1 MISGQC
7 RGKPSQ
13 FVPSCIQHTRRKIL
27 HICFVI
33 TGNTS
38 FSLGSAWRLAFSSFS
53 TKPVQTDDCSNTI
66 HKVIRAPLSL
76 FCHGTFLSI
85 RTSLQTDEVF
95 IDLAWERV
103 LVKVSLHL
111 LYLRDEC
118 EQNSWGASSNFPC
131 QLLPQ
136 MNRERITYQASN
148 QLNVFPKPSLL
159 PVFTGLLSRIK
170 SNVIGW
176 WELDGCADR
185 PMRCTDSSELML
197 DEAHLQ
203 PLHCVFRQLCVICVT
218 TLQHSL
224 YVILSRLTSLAPN
237 LKQFQTMD
245 DDPLQEASSSL
256 PAVSDIW
263 CLFWQDVVNLSFIIC
278 YSYRLEQGTAVI
290 GTCSHVIRHSIRLHL
305 PLLCIILAEHAF

>member
-1 MISGQC
+1 MRDVS
-7 RGKPSQ
+7 PSPLSPQPNQ
-13 FVPSCIQHTRRKIL
+13 FRQTTALIQFINEIK
-27 HICFVI
+27 
-33 TGNTS
+33 
-38 FSLGSAWRLAFSSFS
+38 
-53 TKPVQTDDCSNTI
+53 

-85 RTSLQTDEVF
+85 RTSWQTDEVF

-111 LYLRDEC
+111 LYLHDEC

-185 PMRCTDSSELML
+185 PMRCTDLSELML

-203 PLHCVFRQLCVICVT
+203 PLHCFQAVVCYLCYNSAALFVCDSFQVNVTCPKSEVIPNNGWWSPSGGKLFTSCCVRHLMFVLTGCCKSVF
-218 TLQHSL
+218 
-224 YVILSRLTSLAPN
+224 
-237 LKQFQTMD
+237 
-245 DDPLQEASSSL
+245 
-256 PAVSDIW
+256 
-263 CLFWQDVVNLSFIIC
+263 
-278 YSYRLEQGTAVI
+278 
-290 GTCSHVIRHSIRLHL
+290 
-305 PLLCIILAEHAF
+305 